1 MNKFL
6 ALTAFC
12 GLVALAGCGDDAPSP
27 AAAAAAATPKKAAPA
42 ATTLSS
48 LDAGTDSAPYLYSYN
63 PIAKRDPFR
72 GTGIDEGPSTQEAPK
87 AETCDE
93 PLCQFDVDE
102 LMLVAVVSGDSNP
115 LAMVEDRT
123 GTGHLVRRNTRL
135 GKQGGKVT
143 SILRDCMVVTS
154 FVRGAD
160 GRAQPNRQ
168 NMCVK
173 KEARQMPQLDLMI
186 GKMRE

>member
-1 MNKFL
+1 MHKFL
-6 ALTAFC
+6 VLTAAC
-12 GLVALAGCGDDAPSP
+12 SVVGLVACGDGGAPPPPPPTSAPKRAPPPPVDAGVD
-27 AAAAAAATPKKAAPA
+27 AAPA
-42 ATTLSS
+42 
-48 LDAGTDSAPYLYSYN
+48 YIYSYN

-72 GTGIDEGPSTQEAPK
+72 GLGMDDPGRGPEEPTKID
-87 AETCDE
+87 TCDE

-102 LMLVAVVSGDSNP
+102 LTLVAVVSGDSNP

-123 GTGHLVRRNTRL
+123 GTGHMVRRNTRI

-173 KEARQMPQLDLMI
+173 KESRQMPVLDLMI

>member
-1 MNKFL
+1 MHKL
-6 ALTAFC
+6 LGLTAFC
-12 GLVALAGCGDDAPSP
+12 GLVALVGCGEEAPP
-27 AAAAAAATPKKAAPA
+27 APVAAPTPKRAAPQVY
-42 ATTLSS
+42 
-48 LDAGTDSAPYLYSYN
+48 DAGVDATPYLYSYN

-72 GTGIDEGPSTQEAPK
+72 GLSIDDVGAGAKEEK
-87 AETCDE
+87 VDTCDE
-93 PLCQFDVDE
+93 PLCQFDIDE
-102 LMLVAVVSGDSNP
+102 LTLVAVVSGDSNP
-115 LAMVEDRT
+115 LAMVEDRS
-123 GTGHLVRRNTRL
+123 GTGHLVHRNTRL

-173 KEARQMPQLDLMI
+173 KEARQMPVLDLMI

>member
-1 MNKFL
+1 MHKFFL
-6 ALTAFC
+6 TTAFI
-12 GLVALAGCGDDAPSP
+12 GALFASSGCGDDTVAPPPPPSAP
-27 AAAAAAATPKKAAPA
+27 RKAAAVTSAY
-42 ATTLSS
+42 
-48 LDAGTDSAPYLYSYN
+48 DAGVDSSPYLYSYN

-72 GTGIDEGPSTQEAPK
+72 GQSMEGDATAPDPGK
-87 AETCDE
+87 DSQTCDE
-93 PLCQFDVDE
+93 PLCQFDLDE
-102 LMLVAVVSGDSNP
+102 LNLVAVVSGDSNP

-173 KEARQMPQLDLMI
+173 KETRQMPVLDLMI

>member
-1 MNKFL
+1 MHKLFATTVLCTAL
-6 ALTAFC
+6 ALI
-12 GLVALAGCGDDAPSP
+12 GCGEE
-27 AAAAAAATPKKAAPA
+27 AAAPPPPPTTARKAAPPPA
-42 ATTLSS
+42 Y
-48 LDAGTDSAPYLYSYN
+48 DAGIDATPYLYSYN

-72 GTGIDEGPSTQEAPK
+72 GQTMEGDPTPDQPK
-87 AETCDE
+87 DATTCDE
-93 PLCQFDVDE
+93 PLCQFDLDE
-102 LMLVAVVSGDSNP
+102 LSLVAVVSGDSNP

-173 KEARQMPQLDLMI
+173 KETRQMPVLDLQT

>member
-1 MNKFL
+1 MNKLFVI
-6 ALTAFC
+6 AAFAVLV
-12 GLVALAGCGDDAPSP
+12 GLVGCGEDPAPPPPP
-27 AAAAAAATPKKAAPA
+27 AAATRKASV
-42 ATTLSS
+42 TIS
-48 LDAGTDSAPYLYSYN
+48 LDAGVETSPYLYSYN

-72 GTGIDEGPSTQEAPK
+72 GLANDDTGTTKDEK
-87 AETCDE
+87 IVDTCDE
-93 PLCQFDVDE
+93 PLCQFDIDE
-102 LMLVAVVSGDSNP
+102 LTLVAVVSGDSNP

-123 GTGHLVRRNTRL
+123 GTGHLVRRNTRM

-168 NMCVK
+168 NVCVK
-173 KEARQMPQLDLMI
+173 KESRQLPQLDLST

>member
-1 MNKFL
+1 MHKIL
-6 ALTAFC
+6 GLTAFV
-12 GLVALAGCGDDAPSP
+12 GLVAVVGCGEEP
-27 AAAAAAATPKKAAPA
+27 KAAPA
-42 ATTLSS
+42 PAPTTKRVAAVAAY
-48 LDAGTDSAPYLYSYN
+48 DAGVDATPYLYSYN

-72 GTGIDEGPSTQEAPK
+72 GMNIDDVGGPAKEEK
-87 AETCDE
+87 VDTCDE
-93 PLCQFDVDE
+93 PLCQFDIDE
-102 LMLVAVVSGDSNP
+102 LTLVAVVSGDSNP
-115 LAMVEDRT
+115 LAMVEDRS
-123 GTGHLVRRNTRL
+123 GTGHLVHRNTRL

-173 KEARQMPQLDLMI
+173 KEARQLPVLDLMN
-186 GKMRE
+186 GKMHE